1 MLPSPVSSN
10 RRGTSQHLR
19 TFSSSDLR
27 RALNLLRSRSRFTNL
42 SIIIL
47 AGCFCVSFLYN
58 LAFIFSSFPP
68 SLVTYT
74 PPQSILST
82 IARNTTLENLSHLV
96 IVPGHA
102 IWTGTQPDQVLD
114 ADRWTL
120 EEYQRG
126 GGSYRISAFVEH
138 IRRGVEITLKD
149 DSSLLVFSGG
159 QTRLQST
166 TTEAESYM
174 RLAISLGLFHPDSK
188 QTTHAPHFPRATT
201 ETYALDSY
209 QNFLF
214 SLARFHEITG
224 RYPLQVTIVGYEM
237 KRRRFDELH
246 RTALRFPAHHF
257 EYIGIEPSAH
267 EESAR
272 IGEVKNG
279 YAPYQLDLYGCH
291 DFLLA
296 KRRARNP
303 FLRFHSYHASAPE
316 LRGLL
321 EWCPDDAGMVYNG
334 LLPWDVYE

>member
-1 MLPSPVSSN
+1 MLPSPVSSS

-82 IARNTTLENLSHLV
+82 IARNATLENLSHLV

-102 IWTGTQPDQVLD
+102 IWTGTQPEQVLD

-138 IRRGVEITLKD
+138 IRRGYVFSPSYKIMKLINFRVEITLKD
-149 DSSLLVFSGG
+149 DSSLLIFSGQVFNPGYKFVSLILLSSG

-188 QTTHAPHFPRATT
+188 QTSHAPHFPRATT

-209 QNFLF
+209 QNLLF

-237 KRRRFDELH
+237 KRRRFEELH

-257 EYIGIEPSAH
+257 EYIGIEPSAN

-272 IGEVKNG
+272 IGEVSIFV
-279 YAPYQLDLYGCH
+279 
-291 DFLLA
+291 FLSGFMLC
-296 KRRARNP
+296 
-303 FLRFHSYHASAPE
+303 LT
-316 LRGLL
+316 GI
-321 EWCPDDAGMVYNG
+321 
-334 LLPWDVYE
+334 